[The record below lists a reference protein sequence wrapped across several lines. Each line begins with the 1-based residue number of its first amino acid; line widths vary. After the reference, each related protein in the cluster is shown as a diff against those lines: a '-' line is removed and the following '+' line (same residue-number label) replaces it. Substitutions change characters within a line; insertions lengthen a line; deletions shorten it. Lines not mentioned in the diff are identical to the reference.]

1 MEHGGNLEFTKFIF
15 KEQIT
20 YINDLLRHLKKEHHV
35 AKKLV
40 AKRENY
46 QKCLSILN
54 GEVITDYDPEIP
66 LTKIR
71 SKLDMYKNMEA
82 HMPLTC
88 NKIIEEI
95 EYVTNLLRNG
105 KS

>member
-40 AKRENY
+40 AKIGR
-46 QKCLSILN
+46 
-54 GEVITDYDPEIP
+54 
-66 LTKIR
+66 
-71 SKLDMYKNMEA
+71 A
-82 HMPLTC
+82 H
-88 NKIIEEI
+88 
-95 EYVTNLLRNG
+95 V
-105 KS
+105 